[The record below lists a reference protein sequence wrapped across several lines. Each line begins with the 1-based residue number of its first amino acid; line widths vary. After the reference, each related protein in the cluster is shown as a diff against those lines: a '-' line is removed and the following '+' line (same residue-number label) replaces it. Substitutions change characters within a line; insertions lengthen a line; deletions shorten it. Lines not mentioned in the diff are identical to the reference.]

1 MRARA
6 ISECEDIQNGA
17 DDYADQMLDNIE
29 HKLSDML
36 RVVRNGRD
44 RLDNVSGSWI
54 DRPKEGR
61 AFRPTPQENSLFVEQ
76 ASCLFLIMSNGNLCF
91 NYNQKCVKQSYI
103 V

>member
-44 RLDNVSGSWI
+44 RLDNVSGS
-54 DRPKEGR
+54 
-61 AFRPTPQENSLFVEQ
+61 
-76 ASCLFLIMSNGNLCF
+76 
-91 NYNQKCVKQSYI
+91 
-103 V
+103 